1 MRQAP
6 TIDVQVIMIRYLKVL
21 ISTHFVESAV
31 WDIDILGMR
40 KRHDRGLL
48 KRCSKGAIFAGA
60 ACQVQLRPF
69 PVGAYYLLRLTS
81 ITYVSTAAYV
91 CIDIPLAS

>member
-1 MRQAP
+1 
-6 TIDVQVIMIRYLKVL
+6 MIRYLKVL

-60 ACQVQLRPF
+60 ACQVQPRPF
-69 PVGAYYLLRLTS
+69 NPLLVGAYYILRLTS
-81 ITYVSTAAYV
+81 ITYVSTACACTV
-91 CIDIPLAS
+91 PFRP